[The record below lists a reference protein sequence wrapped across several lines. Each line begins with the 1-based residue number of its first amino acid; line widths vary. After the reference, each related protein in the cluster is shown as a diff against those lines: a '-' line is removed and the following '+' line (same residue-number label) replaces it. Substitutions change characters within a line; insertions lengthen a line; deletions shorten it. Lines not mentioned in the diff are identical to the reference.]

1 MEAPKTSTLATPAE
15 LQIPAIIRELLRK
28 RGLADAEAIQSFL
41 APDYSK
47 DLGDPYL
54 MKDMDKAVSRIQQAI
69 KNKQKVAV
77 YGDYDIDGIAS
88 TALML
93 EVLQMHGLEPIAYIP
108 DRYEEGYGLHISAL
122 EELKNKG
129 VDLVITVDCGIT
141 SVREAEWAKEN
152 KLDLVITDHHD
163 APENL
168 PTDAIAVVNPKQ
180 NGDEYP
186 FKELAGVGVAFTL
199 ARALQQRTGIPQQGQ
214 EKWLLD
220 LVALGTVCDVMPLV
234 GENRVLAKYGLVVL
248 RKTRRIGLVALA
260 QSADTDLAEAR
271 AYHLGYLF
279 GPRLNAAGRL
289 EHANYSL
296 ELISATDPLEAQQMA
311 FQLEELNSQRQLEQE
326 RILTEADAQAAHFAG
341 DPVLVLADPNWSH
354 GVVGIVASKMAEKW
368 QKPTLVL
375 QVLDDKAKGSGR
387 SAGGYNLIDGLR
399 SAEPLF
405 SKLGGHHFA
414 AGFTLPAENL
424 DMLREAL
431 NEHYLSVEA
440 ELPEAVY
447 PEADVIVD
455 DPSDLNWELYNFLEK
470 LEPFGS
476 GNPQPTFGLTKVKVA
491 DVETVGKNKKHLRVR
506 LATEGGQ
513 IFEGIGFNLAEKYPN
528 LRSAQVVN
536 VLAYLQKNSFNGR
549 DSLQLVLLAI
559 Q

>member
-1 MEAPKTSTLATPAE
+1 MEAPKTSALATPAE
-15 LQIPAIIRELLRK
+15 KQIPAIIRELLRK

-54 MKDMDKAVSRIQQAI
+54 MKDMDKAVARIQKAI
-69 KNKQKVAV
+69 KKNEKVAV

-93 EVLQMHGLEPIAYIP
+93 EVLEMHGLEPVAYIP

-122 EELKNKG
+122 EELKKKG
-129 VDLVITVDCGIT
+129 VDLVISVDCGIT
-141 SVREAEWAKEN
+141 SVKEAEWAKQN
-152 KLDLVITDHHD
+152 DIDLIITDHHD
-163 APENL
+163 VPEQL
-168 PTDAIAVVNPKQ
+168 PAEALAVVNHKQ
-180 NGDEYP
+180 EGDEYP

-199 ARALQQRTGIPQQGQ
+199 ARALQQKTDIPKPGQ

-220 LVALGTVCDVMPLV
+220 LVALGTVCDVMPLI
-234 GENRVLAKYGLVVL
+234 GENRVLAKYGLVVM

-260 QSADTDLAEAR
+260 QSADADLSDTR

-289 EHANYSL
+289 ERANYSL
-296 ELISATDPLEAQQMA
+296 ELITASDPLEAQQMA

-326 RILTEADAQAAHFAG
+326 RITTEADAQAAHFSG
-341 DPVLVLADPNWSH
+341 DPVLVLADPNWTH
-354 GVVGIVASKMAEKW
+354 GVVGIVASKLAEKW

-375 QVLDDKAKGSGR
+375 QILDDKAKGSGR
-387 SAGGYNLIDGLR
+387 SAGGYNLIEGLR
-399 SAEPLF
+399 SAGPLLT
-405 SKLGGHHFA
+405 KLGGHHFA
-414 AGFTLPAENL
+414 AGFTIPTENL
-424 DMLREAL
+424 ELLRATL

-440 ELPEAVY
+440 ELPEATY
-447 PEADVIVD
+447 PEADVILD
-455 DPSDLNWELYNFLEK
+455 DPSDLDWGLYNFLEK

-491 DVETVGKNKKHLRVR
+491 DVETVGKNRKHLRVK
-506 LATEGGQ
+506 LASEGGQ
-513 IFEGIGFNLAEKYPN
+513 IFEGIGFNLAGKYPN